1 MDRTLPDY
9 AFFNKEQAAGR
20 LHHEAIST
28 LTLALTLALALTL
41 TLTLTLTHPNL
52 VATGPCTSFKPYLQG
67 TGAEASA

>member
-28 LTLALTLALALTL
+28 LTLTLTLALTL
-41 TLTLTLTHPNL
+41 TLTLFLT
-52 VATGPCTSFKPYLQG
+52 
-67 TGAEASA
+67 